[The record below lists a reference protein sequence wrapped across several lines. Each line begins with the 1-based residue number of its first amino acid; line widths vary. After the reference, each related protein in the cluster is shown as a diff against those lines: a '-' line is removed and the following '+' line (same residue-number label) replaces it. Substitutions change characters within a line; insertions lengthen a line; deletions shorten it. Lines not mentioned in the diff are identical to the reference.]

1 LRVGRNGVLLD
12 SAGRP
17 IGVGISRGGFL
28 QGLDGGRLS
37 MNDVVEAEVGG
48 REFRLGNDGTLLRPD
63 GRQTGIRL
71 GNDGSVFSPNGAP
84 IGLFLDRNGALLSP
98 EGFPIGS
105 LARSRGRLGSPYA
118 GAGSPYAGAGSPY
131 AGAGSPYFPAEVPVN
146 SIRRDRS
153 NRIITANGE
162 QTRVQLGNG
171 NSLLGVNGEPLGF
184 FLGMNG
190 ELLDQNGVPMLAN
203 GFRTNG
209 DDVLIGSSGSP
220 LGMRL
225 GDNGTLLGLDGSPL
239 GVQLGPNGTLATSD
253 GYPVAVPVPP
263 YPQGDPSYPPNQQLP
278 PAGMVVDPYSGYP
291 MMAADPYSGYPP
303 MNDPY
308 SGNPYAANPY
318 AGYPQNAGMVERVGT
333 GTGRVMNTL
342 RNVRG
347 GIRTL
352 MVGPDY
358 MTGHPAPIPETYTTK
373 GPRDFFNPN
382 PPKIG
387 P

>member
-1 LRVGRNGVLLD
+1 
-12 SAGRP
+12 
-17 IGVGISRGGFL
+17 
-28 QGLDGGRLS
+28 
-37 MNDVVEAEVGG
+37 
-48 REFRLGNDGTLLRPD
+48 
-63 GRQTGIRL
+63 
-71 GNDGSVFSPNGAP
+71 
-84 IGLFLDRNGALLSP
+84 
-98 EGFPIGS
+98 
-105 LARSRGRLGSPYA
+105 
-118 GAGSPYAGAGSPY
+118 
-131 AGAGSPYFPAEVPVN
+131 
-146 SIRRDRS
+146 
-153 NRIITANGE
+153 
-162 QTRVQLGNG
+162 
-171 NSLLGVNGEPLGF
+171 LGF

-209 DDVLIGSSGSP
+209 DDVLIGSSGSL

-253 GYPVAVPVPP
+253 GSPVAVPVPP
-263 YPQGDPSYPPNQQLP
+263 YPQGNPAMAGDPSSYPPNAPPSLSDSTGNSYGAAGSSNPPYPTNAPPYPSYPPYPPNPQLP
-278 PAGMVVDPYSGYP
+278 PAGMVVDPYTGYP
-291 MMAADPYSGYPP
+291 LMAADPYSGYPP

-308 SGNPYAANPY
+308 GNPQAGNPYANNPY
-318 AGYPQNAGMVERVGT
+318 AGNPYAGNPYAGNPQNVGVGDRVGA

-347 GIRTL
+347 GIRALIT
-352 MVGPDY
+352 GPDY
-358 MTGHPAPIPETYTTK
+358 MTGQPAPIPETYTTR